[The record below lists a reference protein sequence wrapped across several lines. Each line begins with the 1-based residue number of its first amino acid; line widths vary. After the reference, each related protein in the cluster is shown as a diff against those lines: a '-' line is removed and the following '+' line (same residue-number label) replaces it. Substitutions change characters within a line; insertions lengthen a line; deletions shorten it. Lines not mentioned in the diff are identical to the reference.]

1 MTEIGVEIF
10 ENDFMR
16 LKWSNGI
23 IMGTYKRGPITLEM
37 AKQVVQN
44 RLKFANYVPS
54 PIMINDI
61 GLRSIDKDA
70 REYLS
75 SDEGIQGLTAGALV
89 TDSAFGKHMA
99 NFFIRIAVIKPKIPT
114 RIFSHEAEAL
124 EWLSQYVHVEKTT

>member
-1 MTEIGVEIF
+1 MLILKPFGLLAEISIFVEPAPETTMIKPTTEVF

-16 LKWSNGI
+16 LEWSDGI
-23 IMGTYKRGPITLEM
+23 IIGTYKRGPITLEL

-44 RLKFANYVPS
+44 RLNFANHQPV

-75 SDEGIQGLTAGALV
+75 SDDGIRGLKAGALV
-89 TDSAFGKHMA
+89 TDSVFGRHLA
-99 NFFIRIAVIKPKIPT
+99 NFFYTDIG
-114 RIFSHEAEAL
+114 
-124 EWLSQYVHVEKTT
+124 Y

>member
-1 MTEIGVEIF
+1 MAEQNSEVF

-16 LKWSNGI
+16 LEWSDGI
-23 IMGTYKRGPITLEM
+23 IKGTYKKGPITLEL

-44 RLKFANYVPS
+44 RLNFANHKPV

-89 TDSAFGKHMA
+89 TDSAFGRHMA
-99 NFFIRIAVIKPKIPT
+99 NFFIRISVIKPKIPT
-114 RIFSHEAEAL
+114 RLFSNDAEAL
-124 EWLSQYVHVEKTT
+124 EWLSQYV